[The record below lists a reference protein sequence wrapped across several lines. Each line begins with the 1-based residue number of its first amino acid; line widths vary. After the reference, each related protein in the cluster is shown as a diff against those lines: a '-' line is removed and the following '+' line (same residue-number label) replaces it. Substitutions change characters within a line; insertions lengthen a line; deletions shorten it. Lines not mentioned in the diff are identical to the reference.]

1 MVENQKQLLRSLVGA
16 AVILTCTTVVEL
28 WHPGLVRQGL
38 PLLWL
43 WFALVAVILA
53 VVLRISSA
61 VRMNF
66 AELVLVSLCV
76 GGILAAVAGLEI
88 GIIGFLISFVTA
100 LFFIL

>member
-1 MVENQKQLLRSLVGA
+1 
-16 AVILTCTTVVEL
+16 
-28 WHPGLVRQGL
+28 
-38 PLLWL
+38 
-43 WFALVAVILA
+43 
-53 VVLRISSA
+53 
-61 VRMNF
+61 MNF